1 MFYRTQTALKPSK
14 LPPGSNGMVLSAG
27 VWRYLQRARSIPSPP
42 GWWECT
48 ARFLSLATLTFD
60 LDIQTLPSE
69 GPDTSSQWIW
79 RKSIQRFPRY
89 LMHKQ
94 NENVTDGARNR
105 TLLACGNKPGLQCIK
120 KKTHTKETSIQTID
134 TLIAKAVF
142 GRGCAPDLTGSLR
155 RSPDLLVVWGR
166 HILFPKTYSLPQN
179 VSPICKQELSY
190 RRESRPLRLS
200 VTGRQTTS
208 IHSVT

>member
-1 MFYRTQTALKPSK
+1 
-14 LPPGSNGMVLSAG
+14 
-27 VWRYLQRARSIPSPP
+27 
-42 GWWECT
+42 
-48 ARFLSLATLTFD
+48 
-60 LDIQTLPSE
+60 
-69 GPDTSSQWIW
+69 
-79 RKSIQRFPRY
+79 
-89 LMHKQ
+89 MHKQ

-105 TLLACGNKPGLQCIK
+105 TLLACGNKSGLQCIK
-120 KKTHTKETSIQTID
+120 KKTHTKATSIQTID

-208 IHSVT
+208 IHLSINRRFTAITNILPYTYSPLETIASTESSNCSTGNLRCI